1 MRSLKTGLC
10 SAVLLFFM
18 VQGACFSQQ
27 EESGES
33 LLSFFVPFSE
43 FEEQEKEISFS
54 LQKSLIGFDKTPITI
69 DVLSSKDLNILP
81 VRNIT
86 DALEILPSVSIQQS
100 GESIQPAVPSVFG
113 TQAAYTKVL
122 LDGIELNS
130 QLDGTVD
137 ISSYPVN
144 MIRQIE
150 ISGTSLSSLWGSGL
164 SGAVYMKSKDPAE
177 QNSFQ
182 IDTSCGSFDTF
193 SASVETTLVKGKTR
207 SLFIPQYTKSD
218 GYRRSG
224 ESERTHY
231 FFKTFLDVSDFFQ
244 IQFLAG
250 YEEARIDGYEQV
262 RFQKRSERDF
272 QRFYSG
278 LRFIHEKAFDV
289 DNLLF
294 SLFFNGVD
302 LDGESRQYRLN
313 SISPDPYNENYS
325 SEQRFSSKT
334 GLSFNGDKHDFSLD
348 AGMDHSN
355 FESNLFKGEKEA
367 ESYFFSGLYGY
378 DFSDRLA
385 LQMSLRDDHNSDFS
399 GETSYGSGVTFKNV
413 ADFDITLYCSRDF
426 NAPPLSYRYI
436 DDRDRMMK
444 SNPDLRAETGKT
456 VRLTISRNFSD
467 IVQIKLSGYRQRLDE
482 GIVLVQD
489 TDEFYYYRNVTSL
502 ERKGMEAHLEWD
514 FSKDTIL
521 KLGACFNEVENRE
534 TGEDVSGLG
543 RMKYTGAFEKQFLEK
558 FSFVFT
564 GYYIWWDMSPQYH
577 SEERN
582 FIFNSRISYEVREGF
597 SLYTAVFNIF
607 DEELYWIDVFPNPE
621 RNYQAGFQKKF

>member
-1 MRSLKTGLC
+1 MRIFKSGFC

-18 VQGACFSQQ
+18 AQGAGFSQQ
-27 EESGES
+27 KESGEA
-33 LLSFFVPFSE
+33 LMSFFVPFSE

-54 LQKSLIGFDKTPITI
+54 LQKSLIGFDKTPVTI
-69 DVLSSKDLNILP
+69 DTLSSEDLNILP

-86 DALEILPSVSIQQS
+86 EALEILPSVSIQQS
-100 GESIQPAVPSVFG
+100 GEFIQPAVSSVFG
-113 TQAAYTKVL
+113 AQAAHTKVL

-137 ISSYPVN
+137 ISSYPVS
-144 MIRQIE
+144 MIRQVE

-177 QNSFQ
+177 KNSFQ
-182 IDTSCGSFDTF
+182 IDTSCGSFDMF

-207 SLFIPQYTKSD
+207 SLFIPQYTRSQ
-218 GYRRSG
+218 GYMRSG

-231 FFKTFLDVSDFFQ
+231 FFKTFWDVSDFFQ
-244 IQFLAG
+244 IQLLAG
-250 YEEARIDGYEQV
+250 YEESRIDGYEQI

-272 QRFYSG
+272 QQFYSG

-294 SLFFNGVD
+294 TLFFNGVD

-313 SISPDPYNENYS
+313 SISPDPYSENDS
-325 SEQRFSSKT
+325 SEQRKGAKT
-334 GLSFNGDKHDFSLD
+334 ALSFNGEKHDFSLD
-348 AGMDHSN
+348 TGMDHSN
-355 FESNLFKGEKEA
+355 FENSNFNGEKEA

-385 LQMSLRDDHNSDFS
+385 VQMSLRDDHNSDFS
-399 GETSYGSGVTFKNV
+399 GETSYGGGVTFKDV
-413 ADFDITLYCSRDF
+413 ADFDLNLYCSRDF

-444 SNPDLRAETGKT
+444 SNQDLRAETGKT
-456 VRLTISRNFSD
+456 VRLTITRNFRNT
-467 IVQIKLSGYRQRLDE
+467 VQIKLSGYRQELAE
-482 GIVLVQD
+482 GIVLDRD
-489 TDEFYYYRNVTSL
+489 TDEFYYYRNISSL

-543 RMKYTGAFEKQFLEK
+543 RMKYTGAFEKRFSEK

-564 GYYIWWDMSPQYH
+564 GYYIWWDMSPEYH

-582 FIFNSRISYEVREGF
+582 FIFNSRISYEVSEGF
-597 SLYTAVFNIF
+597 SLYAAVFNIF
-607 DEELYWIDVFPNPE
+607 DKKLYWIDVFPNPE